1 VQEEFDT
8 YDANAHLF
16 VKLQFLRRRSK
27 IIEIVA
33 AKDIIF
39 ALAHSGLCAA
49 FNRGRC
55 SKDETCTR
63 HNLIKMWA
71 LLFSDLCFFVTS
83 VTNKRIAFLNLSPDE
98 VIRSLFYNKNNDSL
112 ITVSVYASDNF
123 STLKCR
129 TTPIE

>member
-8 YDANAHLF
+8 YDDNAHLF

-55 SKDETCTR
+55 SKGDIC
-63 HNLIKMWA
+63 M
-71 LLFSDLCFFVTS
+71 
-83 VTNKRIAFLNLSPDE
+83 
-98 VIRSLFYNKNNDSL
+98 
-112 ITVSVYASDNF
+112 
-123 STLKCR
+123 
-129 TTPIE
+129 

>member
-16 VKLQFLRRRSK
+16 VKLQFLKRRSK

-39 ALAHSGLCAA
+39 ALANSGLCAA

-55 SKDETCTR
+55 SENEIYMLHNVITKCCPLTC
-63 HNLIKMWA
+63 
-71 LLFSDLCFFVTS
+71 LC
-83 VTNKRIAFLNLSPDE
+83 
-98 VIRSLFYNKNNDSL
+98 
-112 ITVSVYASDNF
+112 
-123 STLKCR
+123 TLCLQ
-129 TTPIE
+129 